1 MVSVFTWTDTSSER
15 SCPDLLS
22 FQLLMTIFRSAL
34 R

>member
-1 MVSVFTWTDTSSER
+1 MMFVLLSIDTSSER
-15 SCPDLLS
+15 SCPILLS

>member
-1 MVSVFTWTDTSSER
+1 MVLVLLLADTSSER
-15 SCPDLLS
+15 SCPNLLS